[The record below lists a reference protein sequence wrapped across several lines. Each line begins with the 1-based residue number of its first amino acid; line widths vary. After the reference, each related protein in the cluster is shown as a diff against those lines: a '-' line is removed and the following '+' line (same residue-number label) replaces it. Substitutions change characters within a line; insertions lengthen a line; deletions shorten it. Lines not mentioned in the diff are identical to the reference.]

1 MRFLTIV
8 RGDARPAAEWRMVG
22 GPPDPRSP
30 VRRTTSDKVDMVG
43 EFFWKLCGG
52 GARAGISRP
61 CQAGIQLA
69 AGESKYINTP
79 GLLVGHVTPTLEFP
93 EQGQTDI
100 NRLGYVGPKFWSLAR
115 ERL

>member
-1 MRFLTIV
+1 MRFLPIV

-61 CQAGIQLA
+61 CRAGIQLA
-69 AGESKYINTP
+69 AAMSRRRWNFRSRDRPISTVSDMSVPNS
-79 GLLVGHVTPTLEFP
+79 
-93 EQGQTDI
+93 
-100 NRLGYVGPKFWSLAR
+100 GPLR
-115 ERL
+115 GTG